1 MFLSKLIILKA
12 NKLIILRKLII
23 LLNSKFTS
31 FLKTVITEKVSGPA
45 GHFCPVCARF
55 VTKTRTLRR
64 NEKSDFLEF

>member
-31 FLKTVITEKVSGPA
+31 FLNTVIKGSVL
-45 GHFCPVCARF
+45 V
-55 VTKTRTLRR
+55 VTKVARGDPPLAT
-64 NEKSDFLEF
+64 